1 MKAARDENN
10 KSVSGSEPPADS
22 AFVVKLY
29 PCPWAFGYAKRY
41 KDWSLFARKCK
52 HVLPAACKERE
63 NGAVHQIFVAMQQ
76 KPFYIKSVL
85 DIIVSST
92 REDGIATKEDIM
104 TQQIDFEI
112 PSSVRDLASKSVE
125 QAREAYN
132 RFLEAS
138 RQAHD
143 VVSKSTDVI
152 ASGAREINEKAVKYT
167 EANLQANFEL
177 AQRLVHAK
185 DLKEALDIQSQFAR
199 QQMETFAQQAQ
210 ELSRLIAQSAQKA
223 NPAGQF

>member
-1 MKAARDENN
+1 M
-10 KSVSGSEPPADS
+10 S
-22 AFVVKLY
+22 
-29 PCPWAFGYAKRY
+29 
-41 KDWSLFARKCK
+41 
-52 HVLPAACKERE
+52 
-63 NGAVHQIFVAMQQ
+63 QQ
-76 KPFYIKSVL
+76 
-85 DIIVSST
+85 
-92 REDGIATKEDIM
+92 M
-104 TQQIDFEI
+104 DFEI
-112 PSSVRDLASKSVE
+112 PASVRDLASKSVE

-143 VVSKSTDVI
+143 VVAKSTDVF

-210 ELSRLIAQSAQKA
+210 ELSRLLAQSAQTA
-223 NPAGQF
+223 NPGTQYEAILVVHGPVRVRARV